1 MRRLFWLLAGAM
13 MMAAPAAAQDL
24 VDAGWGVV
32 TEVTDGDTLVLE
44 QGLVV
49 RLAGI
54 QSPKLPLGRA
64 GFEQQPLTPEAS
76 GVGRPDVGQAR
87 KAVVRWPAD
96 RLLRPGV
103 GPPSC
108 GWRPVGSG
116 RNGAPGFGPGVK
128 LPRQPNDGRGICW
141 KSKFKPAPPSVE
153 FGHWRF
159 MGFAK
164 RNKPVISSTDL
175 SSLRV
180 GFRRQNR
187 SEGGFT

>member
-128 LPRQPNDGRGICW
+128 LPRQPNDGRG
-141 KSKFKPAPPSVE
+141 FV
-153 FGHWRF
+153 G
-159 MGFAK
+159 
-164 RNKPVISSTDL
+164 NQNSSPHRQAWNLGTGVLWGSL
-175 SSLRV
+175 S
-180 GFRRQNR
+180 GTNR
-187 SEGGFT
+187 